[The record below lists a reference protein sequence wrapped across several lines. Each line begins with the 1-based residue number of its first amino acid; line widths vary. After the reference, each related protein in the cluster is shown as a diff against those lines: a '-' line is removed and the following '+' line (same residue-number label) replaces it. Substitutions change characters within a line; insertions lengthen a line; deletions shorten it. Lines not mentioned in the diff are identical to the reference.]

1 MKNKFIKC
9 IAEQGER
16 KTARQSRSPDVEES
30 EERQEEQME
39 KKASSKNPDQVQ
51 QDISSEIEALL
62 QSETRKAKNKTFY
75 LDIEVTQAVSRFA
88 KENGVTESRLVNML
102 LRRDLGVGRD

>member
-1 MKNKFIKC
+1 MKNKFTKC

-16 KTARQSRSPDVEES
+16 KTARQSRTPDA

-39 KKASSKNPDQVQ
+39 KKASSKNPDQAR
-51 QDISSEIEALL
+51 QDISSEIGALL

-75 LDIEVTQAVSRFA
+75 LDMEVAQAVSQFA